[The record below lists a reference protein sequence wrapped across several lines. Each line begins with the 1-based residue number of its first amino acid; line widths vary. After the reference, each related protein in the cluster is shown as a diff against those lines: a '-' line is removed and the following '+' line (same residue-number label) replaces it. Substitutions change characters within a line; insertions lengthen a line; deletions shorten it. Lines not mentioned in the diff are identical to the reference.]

1 MDPFCLVH
9 GNKIT
14 SLEAF
19 REFDG
24 MSILRCS
31 LLQASPVKIEATTP
45 SHTVSK
51 ESMWSSNVTCKKP
64 HLILSNWCYNI
75 SVFPNKCHVFL
86 IHAGQQ
92 KSAPF
97 DSGSAGPVEVKYQG
111 HVRGYIHQTL
121 PTQATIM
128 PSSLPELWTTTRD
141 GKESRGGGVAYER
154 NFSHCELI
162 LFWLVFEKKSF
173 KSCRFSLFQSLENC
187 KCSWISRQP
196 RGRSELLGDHVPDTA
211 KPELFC
217 RQHKS

>member
-1 MDPFCLVH
+1 
-9 GNKIT
+9 
-14 SLEAF
+14 
-19 REFDG
+19 
-24 MSILRCS
+24 
-31 LLQASPVKIEATTP
+31 
-45 SHTVSK
+45 
-51 ESMWSSNVTCKKP
+51 MWSSSVTCKKP

-75 SVFPNKCHVFL
+75 SVFPNKYHVFL
-86 IHAGQQ
+86 IDAGQQ

-97 DSGSAGPVEVKYQG
+97 DSGSAGPVEVQYQG

-141 GKESRGGGVAYER
+141 GKESRNEGWGGAYER

-162 LFWLVFEKKSF
+162 LFWLGLWTKSF
-173 KSCRFSLFQSLENC
+173 KSCGFSLFQSQ
-187 KCSWISRQP
+187 ISRQP